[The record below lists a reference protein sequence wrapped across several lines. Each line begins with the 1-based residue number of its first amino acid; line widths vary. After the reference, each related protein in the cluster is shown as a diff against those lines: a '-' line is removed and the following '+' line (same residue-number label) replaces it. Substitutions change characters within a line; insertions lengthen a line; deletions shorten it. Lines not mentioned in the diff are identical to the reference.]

1 VLQGKPSGTLST
13 EYISQVVKAEL
24 ESIKKELQLQDT
36 DAFTWSQHLAKVMFV
51 LNMQKPDPT
60 LDRPY
65 GVVLGHTPHVSTP
78 LLGLAGRIIKEE
90 QLESVIKEL
99 VPP

>member
-1 VLQGKPSGTLST
+1 MLQGKPSGTLSS

-36 DAFTWSQHLAKVMFV
+36 DTFTWSQHLAKVMFM

-65 GVVLGHTPHVSTP
+65 GVVLGHAPHVSTP
-78 LLGLAGRIIKEE
+78 LPGLAGRIIKEE

-99 VPP
+99 VTP